1 MLDVIFIMIWGAIV
15 WEVVR
20 RTIIFYWIKREQDK
34 FGGTIEEY
42 RDWKHALK
50 KRNG

>member
-1 MLDVIFIMIWGAIV
+1 MDVIFIMIWGAIV

-20 RTIIFYWIKREQDK
+20 RTIIFYWIRRDNNQ
-34 FGGTIEEY
+34 FGRTVNQYQAYKE
-42 RDWKHALK
+42 DLK